1 MAPTIK
7 NSFFSPSSAILVKKI
22 LRFLVPAVFFV
33 IVFAC
38 IRFRNVFEYNVDE
51 GMYTM
56 RAFLH
61 LKGYALYKQIWMD
74 QPPVLVL
81 ILSYF
86 FKTFGA
92 SIFLARLVTLLF
104 STLFIWAIYGI
115 ISKTQ
120 NTLSALW
127 AAITIIFSLS
137 YLYFSVSA
145 VATIPVI
152 ATAVLSI
159 YCLLCYEDTGKKR
172 FIILSAIIF
181 ALALMIK
188 FLAVI
193 FLPGMLVEMFISG
206 RSKKTCAESHACF
219 PGLILLWF
227 ITFFAAILYIIRAA
241 SIDLSQIIQP
251 YVLARKIV
259 ITGQPEA
266 SRCLFQW
273 FKDASGVVPLVL
285 CALIFTKRGQRKFFL
300 VPLINLASVIL
311 VFSTHR
317 PLWSHYYLY
326 IIFPLS
332 WLASYGIYAL
342 CNLIGEEWKNRN
354 TVLSGNST
362 VKIICFSLALGF
374 SLTMTYLEYPHL
386 KWQLIKPELDSR
398 RQDSGNRCVIDLM
411 KGYAPKTHMVV
422 TDRLI
427 YAFYAGLPVHP
438 YLATVS
444 SKRIYC
450 GLLTAKDYINIIIK
464 ERPELVLLTE
474 ETKMLGGNIEPFLK
488 KDYELSYEN
497 ECSGNIQKLYISKK
511 IKRGFSEK

>member
-193 FLPGMLVEMFISG
+193 FLPGMLSRVARTIATSPSIEL
-206 RSKKTCAESHACF
+206 RSRV
-219 PGLILLWF
+219 G
-227 ITFFAAILYIIRAA
+227 AA
-241 SIDLSQIIQP
+241 
-251 YVLARKIV
+251 VL
-259 ITGQPEA
+259 
-266 SRCLFQW
+266 
-273 FKDASGVVPLVL
+273 
-285 CALIFTKRGQRKFFL
+285 
-300 VPLINLASVIL
+300 
-311 VFSTHR
+311 
-317 PLWSHYYLY
+317 
-326 IIFPLS
+326 
-332 WLASYGIYAL
+332 
-342 CNLIGEEWKNRN
+342 
-354 TVLSGNST
+354 
-362 VKIICFSLALGF
+362 
-374 SLTMTYLEYPHL
+374 
-386 KWQLIKPELDSR
+386 
-398 RQDSGNRCVIDLM
+398 
-411 KGYAPKTHMVV
+411 
-422 TDRLI
+422 
-427 YAFYAGLPVHP
+427 
-438 YLATVS
+438 
-444 SKRIYC
+444 
-450 GLLTAKDYINIIIK
+450 
-464 ERPELVLLTE
+464 
-474 ETKMLGGNIEPFLK
+474 
-488 KDYELSYEN
+488 
-497 ECSGNIQKLYISKK
+497 
-511 IKRGFSEK
+511 